1 MAAEEKFGVVILS
14 FGGQSFYF
22 VKEGKLDEKEMMEM
36 EDELL
41 VKFIDSLIEQNDRI
55 ANLDKVAANKRVIAK
70 LEKKF
75 QER

>member
-1 MAAEEKFGVVILS
+1 VVILS

-41 VKFIDSLIEQNDRI
+41 VKFIDSLIVQNDRI
-55 ANLDKVAANKRVIAK
+55 ANLDMVAANKRVIAK
-70 LEKKF
+70 LEKVF
-75 QER
+75 RER

>member
-1 MAAEEKFGVVILS
+1 MVILS

-41 VKFIDSLIEQNDRI
+41 VKFIDSLIVQNDRI
-55 ANLDKVAANKRVIAK
+55 ANLDMVAANKRVIAK
-70 LEKKF
+70 LEKVF
-75 QER
+75 RER

>member
-1 MAAEEKFGVVILS
+1 MVILS

-41 VKFIDSLIEQNDRI
+41 VKFIDSLIVQNDRI
-55 ANLDKVAANKRVIAK
+55 ANLEMVAANKQVIAK
-70 LEKKF
+70 LEKVF
-75 QER
+75 RER

>member
-1 MAAEEKFGVVILS
+1 MAILS

-41 VKFIDSLIEQNDRI
+41 VKFIDSLIVQNDRI
-55 ANLDKVAANKRVIAK
+55 ANLEMVAANKQVIAK
-70 LEKKF
+70 LEKVF
-75 QER
+75 RER